1 MHTWAFLSNHA
12 LVLLSIARDP
22 AARLSDIARDVGITE
37 RATQRLVGDL
47 IEAGYLVRERT
58 GRRNVYQIQWERRLR
73 HPLERH
79 GDVGA
84 LVALLTGP
92 RPQHSADE
100 RPSAVPD
107 GACSGITPM
116 PDR

>member
-12 LVLLSIARDP
+12 LVLLCIARDP
-22 AARLSDIARDVGITE
+22 AARLSDIAREVGITE

-47 IEAGYLVRERT
+47 IEGGYLIRERT
-58 GRRNVYQIQWERRLR
+58 GRRNAYQIRRESPLR

-79 GDVGA
+79 RDVGA
-84 LVALLTGP
+84 LVALLCGP
-92 RPQHSADE
+92 QPRSIADE
-100 RPSAVPD
+100 HPSTLPD
-107 GACSGITPM
+107 GPCGVITPI

>member
-1 MHTWAFLSNHA
+1 MHTWVFLSNHA
-12 LVLLSIARDP
+12 LVLLCIARDP

-47 IEAGYLVRERT
+47 IEGGYLVRERT
-58 GRRNVYQIQWERRLR
+58 GRRNAYQIRVQSPMR

-79 GDVGA
+79 RDVGA
-84 LVALLTGP
+84 LVALLS
-92 RPQHSADE
+92 RPQPPSTTDE
-100 RPSAVPD
+100 HASAVMD
-107 GACSGITPM
+107 GPCSAITPM